1 MLRRPPLSTLTDPL
15 FPSTP
20 LFRSAVDYAVTGEVD
35 GADFVGGLLPGGTLT
50 FAAGEASKT
59 LSFNVAGDG
68 DEEPD
73 EDFTVTLSNASAG
86 SAILTASAGGTLQN
100 ADGPPAPPVE
110 RPAARP
116 DRHKSGREGE
126 IRREEG

>member
-73 EDFTVTLSNASAG
+73 EDFTVTLSNASRSEEHTSELQSLMRISYAVFCLKKKKQTTHP
-86 SAILTASAGGTLQN
+86 IL
-100 ADGPPAPPVE
+100 
-110 RPAARP
+110 
-116 DRHKSGREGE
+116 DRQTNTH
-126 IRREEG
+126 